1 MIFLS
6 ILKIIGIV
14 IACIVGFALLLVLLV
29 LFAPIQY
36 KIHSEGENAD
46 TIITGSA
53 KWIFGLAAVRFAYL
67 NFTFGYKVKAAG
79 IKILM
84 GKFPGEKKE
93 EPENLDENKVE
104 TEHIRTEEITEKK
117 PEEEIPEIEFVNI
130 ENPKEKSEKDSEK
143 PEKDGLPVMDK
154 VNNLKE
160 KYEKAKDILE
170 SDVTKKALKYI
181 KIQIFNIL
189 NHIKPKNITGKL
201 NFGLEDP
208 SNTAIIYGLIGSVTE
223 IVSNNKLVV
232 TPEFYQKGVSS
243 DLSISGSIFIGYVV
257 LCFVRLLLNKNVKS
271 LFKAIRRIV

>member
-14 IACIVGFALLLVLLV
+14 LACIVGFALLLVLLV

-53 KWIFGLAAVRFAYL
+53 KWIFGLALVKFAYL
-67 NFTFGYKVKAAG
+67 NFTFGFKVKAAG

-93 EPENLDENKVE
+93 E
-104 TEHIRTEEITEKK
+104 TEPSEQIASMPIEEKAEQSTEEKKEELSEIEFINVEDVKKDSSEKSK
-117 PEEEIPEIEFVNI
+117 KEKIEEIPFL
-130 ENPKEKSEKDSEK
+130 KKLDS
-143 PEKDGLPVMDK
+143 
-154 VNNLKE
+154 LKE

-170 SDVTKKALKYI
+170 SDVTKKAVKFI

-208 SNTAIIYGLIGSVTE
+208 ANTAIIYGLIGSVTE

-232 TPEFYQKGVSS
+232 TPEFYQKGVNS

-257 LCFVRLLLNKNVKS
+257 LCFVRLLLDKNVKR
-271 LFKAIRRIV
+271 LFRAVRRIV

>member
-14 IACIVGFALLLVLLV
+14 LACIVGFALLLVLLV

-46 TIITGSA
+46 TIITGSVQ
-53 KWIFGLAAVRFAYL
+53 WIFGLASVKFAYL

-84 GKFPGEKKE
+84 GKFPDEKIEESELPEQLSQKPVDERMEKGTEEKKE
-93 EPENLDENKVE
+93 EL
-104 TEHIRTEEITEKK
+104 
-117 PEEEIPEIEFVNI
+117 PEIEFINVEDDKKDST
-130 ENPKEKSEKDSEK
+130 ENGKKEKEE
-143 PEKDGLPVMDK
+143 ELPFQK
-154 VNNLKE
+154 KLNSLKL
-160 KYEKAKDILE
+160 KYEKAKAILE
-170 SDVTKKALKYI
+170 SDVTKKAIKFI

-208 SNTAIIYGLIGSVTE
+208 ANTAIIYGLIGSITE
-223 IVSNNKLVV
+223 IISNNKLVV
-232 TPEFYQKGVSS
+232 TPEFYQKGVNS

-257 LCFVRLLLNKNVKS
+257 LCFLRLLLDKNVKR
-271 LFKAIRRIV
+271 LFRAVRRIV